1 MYFDGTTLTA
11 LLSDAEIAAANGPAI
26 VAVVPR
32 YTSPLAVIDAAMEVP
47 ELGEAGVTAYLDAQG
62 IELRDMPPGNHLI
75 SGALASDGKLRARL
89 HAACAAYY
97 ETEPFVLSDGQAVV
111 AAGEPDAA
119 PAAASHEVAP
129 QAE

>member
-1 MYFDGTTLTA
+1 MYFDGNTLTT
-11 LLSDAEIAAANGPAI
+11 LLSDAEKAAANAPAI
-26 VAVVPR
+26 AADGR
-32 YTSPLAVIDAAMEVP
+32 AQTSPLAIIEAAMELP
-47 ELGEAGVTAYLDAQG
+47 ELGEAGVTAFLDAQG

-75 SGALASDGKLRARL
+75 SGALATDGKLKARL